1 MNKYGR
7 TTFIL
12 PFTDGHIPYILSQS
26 HCKDRISIGTSHLIP
41 HQIRSSHNDYIP

>member
-26 HCKDRISIGTSHLIP
+26 REFDSFIYQNNLAGLIKPTFFMSIF
-41 HQIRSSHNDYIP
+41 